1 MRTRVDL
8 VIAVT
13 PDVAA
18 KSLADWIGSDFDMSK
33 SGTYWAPR
41 GPADIG
47 TAEDVLGPKSS
58 LSTPLE
64 LPW

>member
-1 MRTRVDL
+1 M
-8 VIAVT
+8 T

-18 KSLADWIGSDFDMSK
+18 ASLADWIETFDMEK
-33 SGTYWAPR
+33 TGTYWAPR

-47 TAEDVLGPKSS
+47 TAELVLGPKDT
-58 LSTPLE
+58 LSTPLQ